1 MIISY
6 LDENQRRITF
16 LDSFKYFDAMFIF
29 LSLLLFLFHA
39 DKVSFDMR
47 KNTFDMKKKSN

>member
-16 LDSFKYFDAMFIF
+16 LDSFKYFDAIFIF

-47 KNTFDMKKKSN
+47 KNTFDMRKK